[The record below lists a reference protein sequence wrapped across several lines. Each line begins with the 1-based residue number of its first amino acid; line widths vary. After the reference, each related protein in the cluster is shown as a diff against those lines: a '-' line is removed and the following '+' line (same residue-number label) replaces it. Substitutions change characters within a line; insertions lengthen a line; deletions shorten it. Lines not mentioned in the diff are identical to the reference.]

1 MCSLWYS
8 FAFFQNHNCRRADTR
23 IKVPAG
29 KALHEQILHKS
40 LRTPNE

>member
-8 FAFFQNHNCRRADTR
+8 FAFQDHNRRRADTR